1 MAAVRNMDQR
11 VQRTKPRGKR
21 HIQSIAV
28 GFRLLRALEE
38 AGRPVPLKTVA
49 ALAGMP
55 ASKAHLYMTSF
66 VQVGLVAQ
74 DMQTMH
80 YGLGAYAVQLG
91 LAALRQVDVVDA
103 GRDVLDDLQRATGL
117 SVFLS
122 VLGNRGPVI
131 VAKCDGAVQAPM
143 SIRVGYVL
151 PLHASATGRV
161 LLAHLAPGA
170 AERMAPPNDEDCK
183 GLRARAEASLPQ
195 IRATGVATSD
205 SQVNA
210 GFAAVSGPIFDHAG
224 EIAAAITAIGMR
236 DEVDLSQAG
245 PVARL
250 IREAAAKVSRRIGH
264 SGIGPVPQAVS
275 AQLDGPPAV
284 RAQSQTR

>member
-1 MAAVRNMDQR
+1 MDQR
-11 VQRTKPRGKR
+11 VPKAEERGKR

-74 DMQTMH
+74 DPQSMH
-80 YGLGAYAVQLG
+80 YGLGPYAVQLG

-103 GRDVLDDLQRATGL
+103 ARDVLEDLQRATGL

-122 VLGNRGPVI
+122 ILGNRGPVI
-131 VAKCDGAVQAPM
+131 VAKCDGVVQAPM

-161 LLAHLAPGA
+161 LLAHLAPAA
-170 AERMAPPNDEDCK
+170 AERISPRADDDPE
-183 GLRARAEASLPQ
+183 GLLARAEASLPQ
-195 IRATGVATSD
+195 IRAAGVATSD

-224 EIAAAITAIGMR
+224 DIAAAITAIGMR
-236 DEVDLSQAG
+236 DQVDLDPAG
-245 PVARL
+245 QIAHLV
-250 IREAAAKVSRRIGH
+250 REAAAVISRRIGH
-264 SGIGPVPQAVS
+264 SGFSS
-275 AQLDGPPAV
+275 AQQGAPVQLDEPPTP
-284 RAQSQTR
+284 RAQSRMR